1 MSYYVMGKIGHQ
13 HDRDST
19 GNKNSLKM
27 ETLTYHN
34 ALPGWNEHIEQMI
47 TSICFPKSAVIKAY
61 VLVLSQSLLCFYKS
75 WCVDYE
81 LHLLSQDITF

>member
-1 MSYYVMGKIGHQ
+1 MFESTHEETKQMPPSSNALICLYSSLVMSYYVMGKIGHQ

-34 ALPGWNEHIEQMI
+34 ALPG
-47 TSICFPKSAVIKAY
+47 
-61 VLVLSQSLLCFYKS
+61 
-75 WCVDYE
+75 
-81 LHLLSQDITF
+81 